1 MPRVGGVA
9 ATVPA
14 LSYLS
19 ACMTRMNAS
28 EVAPLLPEPA
38 AVRERSRLTALLEF
52 LVAPGNRYRLHDYA
66 TDWRPGW
73 DLATMSNG
81 GGDDYSVAL
90 SDSAGLIRCFDH
102 ESEVSPYI
110 NDDLEYWP
118 GTVDALPDRFRP
130 FLDEAGFTGGDEW
143 DVTALLWF
151 LPQDTAWRTGITGH
165 EQDGSDWLLRSLYTP
180 DPARVLHERFQ
191 DYYEKPIDL
200 AAVSAFFEGEPLT
213 EELAAALNP
222 GAEPAELLRAAAA
235 LLA

>member
-1 MPRVGGVA
+1 
-9 ATVPA
+9 
-14 LSYLS
+14 
-19 ACMTRMNAS
+19 MNAS